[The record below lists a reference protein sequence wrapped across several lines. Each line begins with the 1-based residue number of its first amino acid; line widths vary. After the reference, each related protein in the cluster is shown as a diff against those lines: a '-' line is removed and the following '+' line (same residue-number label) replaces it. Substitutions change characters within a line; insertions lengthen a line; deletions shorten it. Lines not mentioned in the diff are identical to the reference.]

1 MVFCACAS
9 DARPRCS
16 CRYESLLHALFDST
30 KPMASNEAAN
40 EACLSEADGE
50 AICIELEEDGCEHFT
65 VSVQRG
71 G

>member
-1 MVFCACAS
+1 MRERCAAALQLS
-9 DARPRCS
+9 IRKLTART
-16 CRYESLLHALFDST
+16 LDST

-65 VSVQRG
+65 VREVRKKY
-71 G
+71 